1 MVKEATL
8 SASITAIQ
16 SRSFVSIVS
25 GSDKHVSQDTSRAS
39 VADFDTIYREHGGRV
54 LGAIRAVLG
63 PSDEIEDLV
72 QVAFLEIYRCLDR
85 FEGRSKLSTWVY
97 RISVNIAL
105 QHIRKK
111 KRRRW
116 LVLGSTGEEVVRE
129 SGGLNEESRIEDRQ
143 MLEKVFA
150 AVAKLSEKKRVV
162 WTLHEIEGLS
172 PQQISEILEV
182 PFNTVRSRLL
192 ASRRDLMD
200 LLSDDLNEKGEG
212 DE

>member
-1 MVKEATL
+1 M
-8 SASITAIQ
+8 
-16 SRSFVSIVS
+16 SIVS
-25 GSDKHVSQDTSRAS
+25 GSDKLGSQETERSS
-39 VADFDTIYREHGGRV
+39 VTDFDTIYREHGGRV

-72 QVAFLEIYRCLDR
+72 QIAFLEIYRCLDR

-97 RISVNIAL
+97 RIAVNIAL

-129 SGGLNEESRIEDRQ
+129 SAGLNEEARIADRQ

-150 AVAKLSEKKRVV
+150 AVTKLSEKKRVV

-200 LLSDDLNEKGEG
+200 LLGDDLKDGGE
-212 DE
+212 DAE

>member
-8 SASITAIQ
+8 SASLTAIQ
-16 SRSFVSIVS
+16 PRSFVTIVP
-25 GSDKHVSQDTSRAS
+25 GSDNRDAQLVERSN

-72 QVAFLEIYRCLDR
+72 QIAFLEIYRCLDR

-97 RISVNIAL
+97 RIAVNIAL

-111 KRRRW
+111 KRKRW
-116 LVLGSTGEEVVRE
+116 LVLGSTGDEVVRE
-129 SGGLNEESRIEDRQ
+129 SAGLNEEARIEDRQ
-143 MLEKVFA
+143 MLERVFA
-150 AVAKLSEKKRVV
+150 AVEKLSEKKRIV
-162 WTLHEIEGLS
+162 WTLHEVEGLS
-172 PQQISEILEV
+172 PQQISDILEV

-200 LLSDDLNEKGEG
+200 LLSDDLKNPVEGE
-212 DE
+212 

>member
-1 MVKEATL
+1 M
-8 SASITAIQ
+8 
-16 SRSFVSIVS
+16 SIVS
-25 GSDKHVSQDTSRAS
+25 GSDKLGSQEAERSS
-39 VADFDTIYREHGGRV
+39 VTDFDTIYREHGGRV

-72 QVAFLEIYRCLDR
+72 QIAFLEIYRCLDR

-97 RISVNIAL
+97 RIAVNIAL

-129 SGGLNEESRIEDRQ
+129 SAGLNEEARIADRQ

-150 AVAKLSEKKRVV
+150 AVSKLSEKKRIV

-200 LLSDDLNEKGEG
+200 LLGDDLKDGGE
-212 DE
+212 DAE

>member
-16 SRSFVSIVS
+16 PRSFVSIVP
-25 GSDKHVSQDTSRAS
+25 GSDNRDAQLVERSN

-72 QVAFLEIYRCLDR
+72 QIAFLEIYRCLDR

-97 RISVNIAL
+97 RIAVNIAL

-111 KRRRW
+111 KRKRW

-129 SGGLNEESRIEDRQ
+129 SAGLNEEARIEDRQ

-150 AVAKLSEKKRVV
+150 AVEKLSEKKRIV
-162 WTLHEIEGLS
+162 WTLHEVEGLS
-172 PQQISEILEV
+172 PQQISDILEV

-200 LLSDDLNEKGEG
+200 LLSDDLKNPIEGE
-212 DE
+212 

>member
-1 MVKEATL
+1 
-8 SASITAIQ
+8 
-16 SRSFVSIVS
+16 VSIVP
-25 GSDKHVSQDTSRAS
+25 GSNKHESLGTERSSDLS
-39 VADFDTIYREHGGRV
+39 FDDIYREHGGRV

-63 PSDEIEDLV
+63 PCDEIEDLV
-72 QVAFLEIYRCLDR
+72 QVAFIEIYRCLDR

-97 RISVNIAL
+97 RIAVNIAL

-116 LVLGSTGEEVVRE
+116 MVLGSTGDEVVRE
-129 SGGLNEESRIEDRQ
+129 SSGVSEESRIEDRQ

-150 AVAKLSEKKRVV
+150 AVAKLSEKKRLV

-172 PQQISEILEV
+172 PQQISEIIEV

-192 ASRRDLMD
+192 ASRRDLMSI
-200 LLSDDLNEKGEG
+200 LDDELKKSNDG

>member
-16 SRSFVSIVS
+16 PRSFVSIVP
-25 GSDKHVSQDTSRAS
+25 GSNKHQSQAGERTSSR
-39 VADFDTIYREHGGRV
+39 DFDAIYREHGGRV

-72 QVAFLEIYRCLDR
+72 QIAFMEIYRCLDK
-85 FEGRSKLSTWVY
+85 FEGRSKFSTWVY
-97 RISVNIAL
+97 RIAVNIAL

-111 KRRRW
+111 KRKRW
-116 LVLGSTGEEVVRE
+116 MVLGSTGEEVVRE
-129 SGGLNEESRIEDRQ
+129 STGVNEESRIEDRQ

-150 AVAKLSEKKRVV
+150 AVSKLSEKKRVV

-172 PQQISEILEV
+172 PQQISEIIEV

-192 ASRRDLMD
+192 ASRRDLME
-200 LLSDDLNEKGEG
+200 LLSTELENPIEGE
-212 DE
+212 E

>member
-8 SASITAIQ
+8 SASITVIQ
-16 SRSFVSIVS
+16 SRSFVSIVP
-25 GSDKHVSQDTSRAS
+25 GSDKHESQVSERSNAL
-39 VADFDTIYREHGGRV
+39 DFDTIYREHGGRV

-72 QVAFLEIYRCLDR
+72 QIAFMEIYRCIDR

-97 RISVNIAL
+97 RIAVNIAL

-116 LVLGSTGEEVVRE
+116 MVLGSTGDEVVRE
-129 SGGLNEESRIEDRQ
+129 GSGVSEETRIEDRQ
-143 MLEKVFA
+143 MLEKVFK
-150 AVAKLSEKKRVV
+150 AVEKLSEKKRIV

-172 PQQISEILEV
+172 PQQISDIIEV

-192 ASRRDLMD
+192 ASRRDLMN
-200 LLSDDLNEKGEG
+200 LLNDELKNPVEGE
-212 DE
+212 

>member
-16 SRSFVSIVS
+16 SRSFVSIVP
-25 GSDKHVSQDTSRAS
+25 GSDNRDAQLVERSN

-72 QVAFLEIYRCLDR
+72 QIAFLEIYRCLDR

-97 RISVNIAL
+97 RIAVNIAL

-111 KRRRW
+111 KRKRW

-129 SGGLNEESRIEDRQ
+129 SGGLNEEARIEDRQ

-150 AVAKLSEKKRVV
+150 AVEKLSEKKRIV
-162 WTLHEIEGLS
+162 WTLHEVEGLS
-172 PQQISEILEV
+172 PQQISDILEV

-200 LLSDDLNEKGEG
+200 LLSDDLKNPIEGE
-212 DE
+212 

>member
-8 SASITAIQ
+8 SASLTAIQ
-16 SRSFVSIVS
+16 SRSFVTVVS
-25 GSDKHVSQDTSRAS
+25 GSEQRSSERSS

-72 QVAFLEIYRCLDR
+72 QIAFLEIYRCLDR

-97 RISVNIAL
+97 RIAVNIAL

-129 SGGLNEESRIEDRQ
+129 SAGLNEESRIEDRQ

-150 AVAKLSEKKRVV
+150 AVSKLSEKKRVV

-200 LLSDDLNEKGEG
+200 LLSDDLEESGE
-212 DE
+212 DRE